1 MVKRVHI
8 LFLLVFSLLVI
19 DLQAQEVKK
28 ENTPRN
34 DRNFISFGLEVSP
47 IIPTTLFNRSDTR
60 IENQTEGI
68 RFTLDPLISYRFGGS
83 LRFDIFNFKKLKL
96 GNMFTINTG
105 IFYTQRAFRIRVDDI
120 SNPVADSSLI
130 SNRFR
135 FVSYEIPLMLQLHLQ
150 ASDKIWVN
158 FAVGTGAEF
167 FPSQVFTREGEEGK
181 EGYFLQYTARK
192 FLVLAPLKASFGV
205 EYRTEKSGY
214 FGIGASISRPMPY
227 MADTYMEY
235 VKTEGNESYNVYPF
249 GSKADEN
256 IPVRNQGMYLSVDFR
271 YYFQPTRP
279 EREYV
284 PGYMRDRKK
293 SKKKRL

>member
-1 MVKRVHI
+1 MGKGLYI
-8 LFLLVFSLLVI
+8 LLLLVFSLFVFELR
-19 DLQAQEVKK
+19 AQEVKK

-60 IENQTEGI
+60 IENQAEGI

-181 EGYFLQYTARK
+181 EGHFLQYTARK
-192 FLVLAPLKASFGV
+192 FLILAPLKASFGV

-293 SKKKRL
+293 TKKKRL

>member
-8 LFLLVFSLLVI
+8 LFLLVFSLLEI

-181 EGYFLQYTARK
+181 EGHFLQYTARK
-192 FLVLAPLKASFGV
+192 FLILAPLKASFGV

>member
-181 EGYFLQYTARK
+181 EGHFLQYTARK

>member
-181 EGYFLQYTARK
+181 EGHFLQYTARK
-192 FLVLAPLKASFGV
+192 FLILAPLKASFGV

>member
-1 MVKRVHI
+1 MGKGLYI
-8 LFLLVFSLLVI
+8 LFLLVFSLFVFELR
-19 DLQAQEVKK
+19 AQEVKK

-60 IENQTEGI
+60 IENQTESI

-167 FPSQVFTREGEEGK
+167 FPSQVFTKEGESGQ

-192 FLVLAPLKASFGV
+192 FLLLAPLKASFGV

-235 VKTEGNESYNVYPF
+235 IKTEGNESYNVYPF

>member
-135 FVSYEIPLMLQLHLQ
+135 FISYEIPLMLQLHLQ

-181 EGYFLQYTARK
+181 EGHFLQYTARK